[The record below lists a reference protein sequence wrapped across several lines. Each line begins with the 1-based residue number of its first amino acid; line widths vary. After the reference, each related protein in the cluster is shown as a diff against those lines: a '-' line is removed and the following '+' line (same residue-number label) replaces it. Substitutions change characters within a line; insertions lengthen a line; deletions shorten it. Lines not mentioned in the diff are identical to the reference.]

1 MVTTKAGA
9 GTGTRVIKLPR
20 NRLAEAA
27 GVLAQAFQDDP
38 IQRYV
43 TPNDARRAH
52 QLPWTFGA
60 AVRYCFPHGAVYSTP
75 HLDGIACWLP
85 PGSSLTNARGMLR
98 SGKIFAPV
106 WLGPAAFTRFMG
118 VAAYMTAARAR
129 IMPLP
134 HWYLLALGVEPAR
147 QGGGIGAALLTP
159 VLAQADASGLPC
171 YLETQLERNVRF
183 YEKCGFAVTSVG
195 EPHDLRVWTMRRPP
209 QG

>member
-60 AVRYCFPHGAVYSTP
+60 AVRYCFPYGAVYSTP
-75 HLDGIACWLP
+75 NLDGIACWLP

-118 VAAYMTAARAR
+118 VAAYMTAARA
-129 IMPLP
+129 
-134 HWYLLALGVEPAR
+134 HHAAAALVPAR
-147 QGGGIGAALLTP
+147 ARSRAGAPRWWHRRGAPHARACTSRRKRTT
-159 VLAQADASGLPC
+159 VLSGNAAR
-171 YLETQLERNVRF
+171 TQR
-183 YEKCGFAVTSVG
+183 AV
-195 EPHDLRVWTMRRPP
+195 LREMWLRGNQR
-209 QG
+209 GRAA